1 MCPSVAGPLQMRFLV
16 PTFPVPEGPAFGGQN
31 APGASR
37 PQLGIAADISASAT
51 PAHPVDNRNAEVIIR
66 KPLWVTIVCICFT
79 VMTTARPRFEVGDR
93 FPFIDNYAINARS
106 PLGISWEL
114 NVI

>member
-1 MCPSVAGPLQMRFLV
+1 MRFLV

-37 PQLGIAADISASAT
+37 PQLGIAD
-51 PAHPVDNRNAEVIIR
+51 AEVIIR